1 MKLNI
6 KKDVL
11 NEKLNIVSKA
21 ISSKNIIPVLSG
33 IKMDLKNEGL
43 FLTAS
48 NDEIAIETFID
59 SNNIYFYVLCCYS
72 FINCRITFY
81 KLILT
86 TES

>member
-33 IKMDLKNEGL
+33 IKMELKNERL
-43 FLTAS
+43 FLTVS
-48 NDEIAIETFID
+48 ND
-59 SNNIYFYVLCCYS
+59 
-72 FINCRITFY
+72 
-81 KLILT
+81 
-86 TES
+86 